1 MLPDCAFLD
10 EIYITDE
17 DVREAIIRFNSN
29 KAPGPDLISS
39 RLFKEGMQQLVPQL
53 RRLFNLSLRL
63 KNSRTME
70 KVKFDCYSQK
80 KIV

>member
-1 MLPDCAFLD
+1 MLPDYAFLD

-17 DVREAIIRFNSN
+17 DVREAIIRLNSN
-29 KAPGPDLISS
+29 KAPGPDLISP

-63 KNSRTME
+63 KKHSRTME

-80 KIV
+80 R